1 MWKPLS
7 ASDAAPGYVTFLA
20 QCKLLGL
27 SVAVQGNKV
36 YILYPFITWVYFRHV
51 LIVFHQ
57 HWHWRQLLQRP
68 SACVLAL

>member
-7 ASDAAPGYVTFLA
+7 ASDAAPGYVTFLP

-27 SVAVQGNKV
+27 SVVVQGNKV
-36 YILYPFITWVYFRHV
+36 YILYLFITWVYFRHV

-57 HWHWRQLLQRP
+57 RWHWHQHVQRP